1 LLTYKFRIK
10 DSNKIKI
17 LKQMASDVNFVW
29 NHVNSYIIKRWKE
42 SRKYTSPSDACVV
55 VVGASSVLSIAST
68 TSQAVAQE
76 CALRTKKA
84 KKRVRFRTA
93 KKGRNLGW
101 VPFKAASIKFKDGI
115 ATYNR
120 HHFRV
125 WNSRD
130 LPEDAK
136 IKVGSFTEDSRGRW
150 YLNITFEA
158 QSVKAPAPEGTEV
171 ALDLGLKT
179 VATTSRG
186 RKYERE
192 NLTRKYQEKLAKAQK
207 FKKKK
212 KTKKIHAKIKNIR
225 QDFNHKISTE
235 LAKENRLVI
244 AGDVDSSKLAKTNM
258 AKSTYDAGWY
268 QLKTFL
274 KYKCQSRS
282 GVFLEVSERFSSVTC
297 SNCHQKTGPSG
308 LSDLG
313 IREWQ
318 CSHCGKVHDR
328 DVNAAI
334 NILRFGRD
342 SLRASNPKG
351 LLPR

>member
-1 LLTYKFRIK
+1 MLTYKYRIK

-17 LKQMASDVNFVW
+17 LKQMASDTNYLW
-29 NHVNSYIIKRWKE
+29 NHVNGHIRRRWKE
-42 SRKYTSPSDACVV
+42 SRFHTSPFDANKF
-55 VVGASSVLSIAST
+55 VVGASSVLSIASPT
-68 TSQAVAQE
+68 CQAIAEE
-76 CALRTKKA
+76 CAKRTKKA
-84 KKRVRFRTA
+84 KKSLRFRTA

-115 ATYNR
+115 ATYNKQ
-120 HHFRV
+120 HFKV

-130 LPEDAK
+130 LPEYAK

-158 QSVKAPAPEGTEV
+158 QSVKASAPEGTEV

-212 KTKKIHAKIKNIR
+212 KTQKIHAKIKNIR
-225 QDFNHKISTE
+225 QDFNHKISTQ

-244 AGDVDSSKLAKTNM
+244 VGDVDSSKLAKTRL

-274 KYKCQSRS
+274 KYKCHSRS
-282 GVFLEVSERFSSVTC
+282 GVFLEVNERFSSVTC
-297 SNCHQKTGPSG
+297 SACQQKTGPSG

-318 CSHCGKVHDR
+318 CSHCGEVHDR
-328 DVNAAI
+328 DVNAAK
-334 NILRFGRD
+334 NILRFGRE
-342 SLRASNPKG
+342 SLRA
-351 LLPR
+351 